1 MDRLG
6 FFIGLVALAV
16 SLFAD
21 VPRYVLWFGIICL
34 IWGGLALLRAYIKP
48 LAFLWNV
55 INGRFPLLMILE
67 MARKQSPDTDG
78 TKLLGCVEELARSGQ
93 ITIYGEH
100 GSSRHLAPI
109 PGDYFK
115 THSLSW
121 FLDELNTLNPMRAY
135 DTEWLIPLSQVNQN
149 LGLAGQIRNWAGF
162 EFFGRS

>member
-16 SLFAD
+16 SLFAEL
-21 VPRYVLWFGIICL
+21 PRYVLWLGIICL
-34 IWGGLALLRAYIKP
+34 IWGGLALLRAYISP

-67 MARKQSPDTDG
+67 TARKQSPDTDQSE
-78 TKLLGCVEELARSGQ
+78 LLGRVEDLAQSGQ

-100 GSSRHLAPI
+100 GSSRHLVSI

-115 THSLSW
+115 THGLFW
-121 FLDELNTLNPMRAY
+121 FLDELSTLDPTGDHDTDDAYFNLHINKPRTLLRLLYRNPQPRQK
-135 DTEWLIPLSQVNQN
+135 S
-149 LGLAGQIRNWAGF
+149 
-162 EFFGRS
+162 